1 MGVLDV
7 FDADAFSFVSLTK
20 AVNQMGYV
28 PDQFGQ
34 IPGLFEEVPVRTTE
48 VWIERRGYQAALI
61 QTTARGTPPKQVGS
75 DKRDA
80 RGYNTVRIADASR
93 VMAYELQNIRRF
105 GSEIDVKDLA
115 DEVSRRQF
123 KITSNIDLTEEY
135 HRFNLVTKGEMIDA
149 DGVTVIANW
158 GTEFSS
164 YASGAGVPPTNPA
177 AIGTPLSLG
186 LTAAG
191 TEPATF
197 IRANA
202 NAVVRYIH
210 RALRAGNAP
219 TGRVQIVALCGDAF
233 YDYLT
238 TNAEVR
244 STFLNWTAAADLRSS
259 VGEVWRPFQYAG
271 INWINYRGT
280 DDNSTLALGST
291 QASVFPVGANI
302 FQVARAPAEKFE
314 FLNSPGEKRYSWIVR
329 DLQRDMW
336 ADVEVYTYPL
346 YVCTLPQALC
356 QLST

>member
-1 MGVLDV
+1 
-7 FDADAFSFVSLTK
+7 
-20 AVNQMGYV
+20 MGYV

-219 TGRVQIVALCGDAF
+219 DRPCPDRRA
-233 YDYLT
+233 
-238 TNAEVR
+238 VR
-244 STFLNWTAAADLRSS
+244 RCVL
-259 VGEVWRPFQYAG
+259 
-271 INWINYRGT
+271 
-280 DDNSTLALGST
+280 
-291 QASVFPVGANI
+291 
-302 FQVARAPAEKFE
+302 
-314 FLNSPGEKRYSWIVR
+314 
-329 DLQRDMW
+329 
-336 ADVEVYTYPL
+336 
-346 YVCTLPQALC
+346 
-356 QLST
+356 